1 MHDRRS
7 LDRADALGRADARD
21 RSVALPER
29 RPVVRAH
36 VYAAGVPFLQFLR
49 HPQREPGLADATG
62 SRQRDLAHGRIRTL
76 GRTGLSPLGH
86 LAIAGGKVV
95 ACGGREVMRLRGPRT
110 RVVDLEGS
118 AVLPGFNDAH
128 AHVVYYGLTRF
139 AADLS
144 GVRGIDEILDRL
156 KEHARTLKPGDWEHG
171 MGYRTDELTE
181 RRQPHRTELDRV
193 TGERPAFID
202 ERGGHARVANSA
214 ALAAAGITTE
224 TPNPKGGRIGRD
236 LNRSANGLL
245 LESAM
250 RLVAD
255 VQPLPGLER
264 RVEGVLKAQE
274 LLVSRGITSVGAA
287 VNRGF
292 ADDLRAYETLA
303 YDGRLRMR
311 VNEFLSWELLE
322 AASGLGVRTGFGG
335 SMVRAGPIKV
345 FVDGGAE
352 RVAVRSGGGVWRTT
366 REELRDLVARAT
378 AAGLQVAAHAIGD
391 AAIEAMCDAVEA
403 AGGRHL
409 RHRVEHC
416 TICPPD
422 LQARLAQLGMVA
434 VMQPVAARFGRVAS
448 TIFFPVRDRTHLAP
462 HRGLMRAGVPV
473 AFSSDLPVLL
483 DPNPWP
489 GIRVAVDDQV
499 NGISLLAA
507 LRAYTSAGAYATFE
521 EDVKGTLEPGML
533 ADLQVYCGDPLGED
547 PNVNWEE
554 LRPRAVLLGGAR
566 VYGSL

>member
-1 MHDRRS
+1 MI
-7 LDRADALGRADARD
+7 L
-21 RSVALPER
+21 
-29 RPVVRAH
+29 
-36 VYAAGVPFLQFLR
+36 AG
-49 HPQREPGLADATG
+49 
-62 SRQRDLAHGRIRTL
+62 GRIRTL
-76 GRTGLSPLGH
+76 GRAGLNPQSH
-86 LAIAGGKVV
+86 LAIAGGKVI
-95 ACGGREVMRLRGPRT
+95 ACGGREVMSLRGPRT
-110 RVVDLEGS
+110 RVVDLDGS

-139 AADLS
+139 AADLT

-156 KEHARTLKPGDWEHG
+156 REHSTGLKAGDWQQG

-214 ALAAAGITTE
+214 ALAAAGIKTD
-224 TPNPKGGRIGRD
+224 TPNPPGGRIGRD
-236 LNRSANGLL
+236 LNRAPNGLL

-255 VQPLPGLER
+255 VQPAPALDR
-264 RVEGVLKAQE
+264 RIEGVQKAQD
-274 LLVSRGITSVGAA
+274 LLVSRGITSVAAA

-292 ADDLRAYETLA
+292 ADDLRAYERLA
-303 YDGRLRMR
+303 CEGRLKVR

-322 AASGLGVRTGFGG
+322 AATSIGVRAGFGG

-352 RVAVRSGGGVWRTT
+352 RVAMRSGGGVWRIT
-366 REELRDLVARAT
+366 REDLRDLVARAS

-403 AGGRHL
+403 AGAIDL

-422 LQARLAQLGMVA
+422 LQARLARLGMVA
-434 VMQPVAARFGRVAS
+434 VMQPMAARFGRVAS
-448 TIFFPVRDRTHLAP
+448 TIFFPVRDRKDLAP

-473 AFSSDLPVLL
+473 AFSSDLPVTP
-483 DPNPWP
+483 DPSPWP
-489 GIRVAVDDQV
+489 GIRVAVEDQV

-507 LRAYTSAGAYATFE
+507 LRAYTSGGAYASFE
-521 EDVKGTLEPGML
+521 ETIKGTLEPGLL
-533 ADLQVYCGDPLGED
+533 ADLQVYRGDPLEGAD
-547 PNVNWEE
+547 VNWEE
-554 LRPRAVLLGGAR
+554 LRPRAVLLGGTR
-566 VYGSL
+566 VFGSL

>member
-1 MHDRRS
+1 M
-7 LDRADALGRADARD
+7 RAELILARGRM
-21 RSVALPER
+21 
-29 RPVVRAH
+29 
-36 VYAAGVPFLQFLR
+36 
-49 HPQREPGLADATG
+49 
-62 SRQRDLAHGRIRTL
+62 RTL
-76 GRTGLSPLGH
+76 GRTGLNPQSH
-86 LAIAGGKVV
+86 LAIAGGRVL
-95 ACGGREVMRLRGPRT
+95 ACGGREVMNLRGPNT
-110 RVVDLEGS
+110 RVVDLDGA

-139 AADLS
+139 AADLT
-144 GVRGIDEILDRL
+144 GARGIDDILDRL
-156 KEHARTLKPGDWEHG
+156 REHATRLKPGEWQQG

-202 ERGGHARVANSA
+202 ERGGHARVANTA
-214 ALAAAGITTE
+214 ALAAAGITSGTA
-224 TPNPKGGRIGRD
+224 NPHGGRIGRD
-236 LNRSANGLL
+236 LNGSPNGLL

-255 VQPLPGLER
+255 VQPAPTLQR
-264 RVEGVLKAQE
+264 RIDGVLKAQD

-292 ADDLRAYETLA
+292 ADDLRAYETLECE
-303 YDGRLRMR
+303 GRLRMR

-322 AASGLGVRTGFGG
+322 AASHLGVRAGYGDGLVRTGP
-335 SMVRAGPIKV
+335 VKV

-352 RVAVRSGGGVWRTT
+352 RIAMRGGGGVWRTT
-366 REELRDLVARAT
+366 PDELRELVGSAT

-403 AGGRHL
+403 AHGEHM

-422 LQARLAQLGMVA
+422 LQARLARLGMVA
-434 VMQPVAARFGRVAS
+434 VMQPMVARFGRVAS

-462 HRGLMRAGVPV
+462 HRGLLKAGVPV
-473 AFSSDLPVLL
+473 AFSSDLPVLV

-489 GIRVAVDDQV
+489 GIRVAVEDHV

-507 LRAYTSAGAYATFE
+507 LRAYTSGGAYASGE

-533 ADLQVYCGDPLGED
+533 ADLQIYRGDPLED
-547 PNVNWEE
+547 DAVNWET
-554 LRPRAVLLGGAR
+554 LRPRAVLLGG
-566 VYGSL
+566 VKVFGSL